1 MNNWPLALRSNQV
14 TSLCTWRSSSA
25 SRLSNPHRSS
35 GTICPVKYPALTLFQ
50 ILTAM
55 LKHIFLT
62 DKRLICRR
70 VFISF
75 IILFIVLFYFIF
87 FYLYLLV
94 NFYQKS
100 YPFLVFLT
108 YWLTLFQILTAML
121 KHIFLT
127 DKRLIC
133 RRVFISFII
142 LFIVLFYFIF
152 FYLYLLVN
160 FYHKSYPFLV
170 FLTYWLTPFQILTDK
185 RLICRVFT
193 CRVFICRVFIFCRV
207 FIYFCRV
214 FISFIILFIVL
225 FYFIFFLPFTCL

>member
-14 TSLCTWRSSSA
+14 TSLCTLRSSSA

-62 DKRLICRR
+62 DKRLICRVFICR
-70 VFISF
+70 VFI
-75 IILFIVLFYFIF
+75 YF
-87 FYLYLLV
+87 
-94 NFYQKS
+94 
-100 YPFLVFLT
+100 
-108 YWLTLFQILTAML
+108 
-121 KHIFLT
+121 
-127 DKRLIC
+127 C
-133 RRVFISFII
+133 RVFISFII

-160 FYHKSYPFLV
+160 FYHKSYLFLV
-170 FLTYWLTPFQILTDK
+170 FLTYWLTPFQILTAMLKHIFLTDK

>member
-1 MNNWPLALRSNQV
+1 MRDFSLLKLVHKVLYMNNWPLALRSNQV
-14 TSLCTWRSSSA
+14 TSLCTLRSSSA

-75 IILFIVLFYFIF
+75 F
-87 FYLYLLV
+87 
-94 NFYQKS
+94 
-100 YPFLVFLT
+100 
-108 YWLTLFQILTAML
+108 
-121 KHIFLT
+121 
-127 DKRLIC
+127 
-133 RRVFISFII
+133 I

-170 FLTYWLTPFQILTDK
+170 FLTYWLTPFQILTAMLK
-185 RLICRVFT
+185 HIFLNKLLISS
-193 CRVFICRVFIFCRV
+193 
-207 FIYFCRV
+207 RV

-225 FYFIFFLPFTCL
+225 FYFIFFLTFTCLQIFITNLIHF